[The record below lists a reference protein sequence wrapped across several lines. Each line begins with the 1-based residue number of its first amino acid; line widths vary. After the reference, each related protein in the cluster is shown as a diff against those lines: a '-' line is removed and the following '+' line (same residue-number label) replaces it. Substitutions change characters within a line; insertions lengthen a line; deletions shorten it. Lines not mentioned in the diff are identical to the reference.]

1 MLRRLSREL
10 SVRAVLVMVPAL
22 LIPGFFLGRGEAA
35 SNKAPTAPAVVH
47 CSRVEFSQ
55 APVWTTSGAWS
66 NGRLILVDSGAR
78 AVRQYLPSGRMV
90 SDLSPKLSEDF
101 GRYSPSRIEPL
112 SGDRFLLEMANDRMV
127 TFNKAFQVE
136 TKADVI
142 RKVPAAKGASGAR
155 IRSLNVWAVATSPN
169 GGEDEIL
176 GFGDIS
182 RGDQWQF
189 GVFRFPISHPE
200 NFDILEASTVPPPS
214 VPSRI
219 FYRLGMHYLTAIGDT
234 GYVLQM
240 ESRLGLFRNPKG
252 SKGLEFVRD
261 MGVGPILPNFVARE
275 DLPSVM
281 RAVEQSSMPVGIW
294 GWEKYLFVLSREPR
308 ETGTRWTLTRL
319 DLQQRPAQ
327 QVTGSVV
334 LPTQAHHLTV
344 VPGPD
349 SWAFVEKGP
358 VRSFGAQDIDSL
370 VLVPAQALRG
380 SLHARFVIE

>member
-1 MLRRLSREL
+1 MFGRVPRVLNLRASL
-10 SVRAVLVMVPAL
+10 VLIPVLLAPAL
-22 LIPGFFLGRGEAA
+22 FSGRGEAA
-35 SNKAPTAPAVVH
+35 PSDKAPPATVR
-47 CSRVEFSQ
+47 CSRVELSQ

-66 NGRLILVDSGAR
+66 DGRLILVDSGAR

-90 SDLSPKLSEDF
+90 NDLSAKLSEDF
-101 GRYSPSRIEPL
+101 GRYRPSRIEPL
-112 SGDRFLLEMANDRMV
+112 SGGRFLLEMANDRMV

-136 TKADVI
+136 AKTDVV
-142 RKVPAAKGASGAR
+142 RTAPAAKAASGAR
-155 IRSLNVWAVATSPN
+155 IRSLFGWAVATSRS

-176 GFGDIS
+176 GYGDLS
-182 RGDQWQF
+182 RGEQWQSGF
-189 GVFRFPISHPE
+189 FRFPVSHPE
-200 NFDILEASTVPPPS
+200 SFDILEASAAPPPQ

-240 ESRLGLFRNPKG
+240 DDRLGLFRHLKG
-252 SKGLEFVRD
+252 SKDLEFVRD
-261 MGVGPILPNFVARE
+261 MGVGPILPNFVTRE

-294 GWEKYLFVLSREPR
+294 GWERYLFVLSRQPLA
-308 ETGTRWTLTRL
+308 TGTRWTLTRL
-319 DLQQRPAQ
+319 DPQQQPVR

-358 VRSFGAQDIDSL
+358 VRAFGAQDIDSV
-370 VLVPAQALRG
+370 VLVPSRALRG